1 MINSTNLIVNQD
13 GSIFHLGV
21 KPEELASNVI
31 LVGDPGRV
39 DLIASFFD
47 HIDASEKQEFVMTT
61 GVYKGSRLSVMATGI
76 GTDNIDIVLNEIDA
90 LVNVDFNA
98 RKINQI

>member
-39 DLIASFFD
+39 ELIASCF
-47 HIDASEKQEFVMTT
+47 EYVECK
-61 GVYKGSRLSVMATGI
+61 
-76 GTDNIDIVLNEIDA
+76 
-90 LVNVDFNA
+90 
-98 RKINQI
+98 RKNR

>member
-31 LVGDPGRV
+31 LVGDPRRV

-47 HIDASEKQEFVMTT
+47 HIEYRRQNRVCH
-61 GVYKGSRLSVMATGI
+61 GNCVYMV
-76 GTDNIDIVLNEIDA
+76 
-90 LVNVDFNA
+90 
-98 RKINQI
+98 